1 MAAAS
6 NRSPQ
11 ERPANTGQEGGVRAG
26 APMSHTPSDLAE
38 FPVREY
44 IGAMAHELAQ
54 MARWDGDE
62 PLGCLLD
69 AVVLHAEQVNPSKPP
84 LERPVQ
90 HSRSHPA

>member
-1 MAAAS
+1 
-6 NRSPQ
+6 
-11 ERPANTGQEGGVRAG
+11 
-26 APMSHTPSDLAE
+26 MSHSPDELPD

-69 AVVLHAEQVNPSKPP
+69 AVALHAAQVNPSKPP
-84 LERPVQ
+84 VERPAQ
-90 HSRSHPA
+90 HSRSRPA

>member
-6 NRSPQ
+6 NTSPQ
-11 ERPANTGQEGGVRAG
+11 QRPRDAGQEGGARTAG
-26 APMSHTPSDLAE
+26 PMSHTPNDLAD

-84 LERPVQ
+84 VQRPAQ
-90 HSRSHPA
+90 HSRSRPA